1 MSGDVQT
8 KPVPI
13 ITNSHFMLGLA
24 YGFKKY
30 FSFLPDG
37 TTCHAWPCWNDER
50 CWPRKPTWVS
60 WTDALYGSAASYG
73 KLYVALFNL
82 INVCITC
89 CSVLFNWV
97 CNWDSMLCDK
107 RKLASSSL
115 CHEKDLYFTQSE
127 LIHFRRCGCHVKI
140 TWKLITGMKTH
151 NMIAFNWKLVFFAS
165 WASSSHASYSVV
177 ILNCTSAWI

>member
-8 KPVPI
+8 KLVSI
-13 ITNSHFMLGLA
+13 ITNSPFMLGLT

-37 TTCHAWPCWNDER
+37 TTYHAWPCWNDEC
-50 CWPRKPTWVS
+50 CWPGKPTWVS
-60 WTDALYGSAASYG
+60 WTDALHGSAASYG

-82 INVCITC
+82 INVSITC
-89 CSVLFNWV
+89 CNVLFNWV
-97 CNWDSMLCDK
+97 CNWDGMLCDK
-107 RKLASSSL
+107 RKLTSNSL
-115 CHEKDLYFTQSE
+115 CHEKKTYISQSE
-127 LIHFRRCGCHVKI
+127 LIHFHRSGCNVKI

-165 WASSSHASYSVV
+165 WAS
-177 ILNCTSAWI
+177 